1 MTKTL
6 AVFGAGSGLGLATA
20 RRFSRAGFRVA
31 LVGRTQSKL
40 DTLAARIDGETRTFL
55 ADVTNHERLAE
66 VVAEI
71 GDIDV
76 VVFGATG
83 MDEVMARPVGLDAAA
98 LRFQLELRLVA
109 PVVLTGLVLPGMLAR
124 GSGALLYATGT
135 SAIEPVPMISNVG
148 AAAAGLRNYVHAL
161 HGEIAGTGVYAGLLM
176 VGGIVRGSE
185 AQQRFVPDGGFPML
199 EPDALAEHLWD
210 LYTGRDQL
218 ERVVKPELS
227 VAAGKTEA

>member
-20 RRFSRAGFRVA
+20 KRFAREGFQVV

-40 DTLAARIDGETRTFL
+40 DALAARIDGGARTFV
-55 ADVTNHERLAE
+55 ADVTDHARLAE

-71 GDIDV
+71 GEIDV
-76 VVFGATG
+76 VQFGATG
-83 MDEVMARPVGLDAAA
+83 MDEVMARPAELDVEA
-98 LRFQLELRLVA
+98 LRFQVELRLVA
-109 PVVLTGLVLPGMLAR
+109 PVAVTRLVLPSMLAR

-135 SAIEPVPMISNVG
+135 SAIEPVPMISNIG

-161 HGEIAGTGVYAGLLM
+161 HGEVAEQGVYAGLLI

-199 EPDALAEHLWD
+199 EPDDLARHWWD
-210 LYTGRDQL
+210 LYTTRDQV
-218 ERVVKPELS
+218 ERVVRP
-227 VAAGKTEA
+227 